1 VTPVN
6 GSGLA
11 AVVLAGGLGTRMHS
25 DTPKHLH
32 PLLGRRLVDWV
43 AEAALSLDPDRLVIV
58 TSPAEAG
65 SFAGVEVAIQDEPL
79 GTGDAVIAARRSLD
93 GHQGDVLVL
102 AGDAPLLRPET
113 LHGLLE
119 AHRSSDAAATLLTFT
134 REEPGSYGRIVR
146 SDDGAIRAIVE
157 ATDLSEDEET
167 ITELNSSIYVFD
179 AEQLWPA
186 LERIDPANAQGE
198 LYLTDAVRLLVENGA
213 RVSAYA
219 AEPGEAE
226 GVNTRV
232 ELAAAAAALRDRIN
246 EEHML
251 AGVTIVD
258 PASTWIEPAVELEP
272 DATIHPFTVLR
283 GQTRVARGAEI
294 GPHVV
299 AVDAEIGPR
308 VLVGPFCYLRPGTV
322 LEEGAKA
329 GTFVEMKNS
338 HVGPRTKVP
347 HLSYLGDADVGAGTN
362 VGAGNITAN
371 YPHEAGK
378 PKTRTTIG
386 DNVRTGVQNA
396 FVAPV
401 EIGEG
406 AWIAAGSVITKD
418 VPPGALAVARA
429 RQENKEG
436 YAARG
441 DGKTEGS
448 EDADD

>member
-1 VTPVN
+1 MPVN

-25 DTPKHLH
+25 ETPKHLH

-58 TSPAEAG
+58 TSPAEAE
-65 SFAGVEVAIQDEPL
+65 SFAGVEVAIQERPL
-79 GTGDAVIAARRSLD
+79 GTADAVVAARRSLD
-93 GHQGDVLVL
+93 GLQGDVLVL

-113 LHGLLE
+113 LQGLLE
-119 AHRSSDAAATLLTFT
+119 AHRTADAAATVLTFT
-134 REEPGSYGRIVR
+134 REDPGSYGRIVR
-146 SDDGAIRAIVE
+146 GGDGAIRGIVE
-157 ATDLSEDEET
+157 ATDLNEDEKG

-198 LYLTDAVRLLVENGA
+198 LYLTDAVRLLVEDGA
-213 RVSAYA
+213 RVSAYP

-232 ELAAAAAALRDRIN
+232 DLAAAAAELRDRIN

-258 PASTWIEPAVELEP
+258 PASTWIEPSVELEP
-272 DATIHPFTVLR
+272 DATVHPFTVLR
-283 GQTRVARGAEI
+283 GQTRVAREAEV

-322 LEEGAKA
+322 LEAGAKA
-329 GTFVEMKNS
+329 GTFVEIKNS
-338 HVGPRTKVP
+338 RVGTRTKVP
-347 HLSYLGDADVGAGTN
+347 HLSYLGDADIGAGTN

-371 YPHEAGK
+371 YPHEPGK
-378 PKTRTTIG
+378 PKTRTTVG

-406 AWIAAGSVITKD
+406 AWTAAGSVITKD

-441 DGKTEGS
+441 DSNTEGTE
-448 EDADD
+448 EDDD

>member
-1 VTPVN
+1 
-6 GSGLA
+6 
-11 AVVLAGGLGTRMHS
+11 
-25 DTPKHLH
+25 
-32 PLLGRRLVDWV
+32 
-43 AEAALSLDPDRLVIV
+43 
-58 TSPAEAG
+58 
-65 SFAGVEVAIQDEPL
+65 
-79 GTGDAVIAARRSLD
+79 
-93 GHQGDVLVL
+93 VL
-102 AGDAPLLRPET
+102 AGDAPLLRSET
-113 LHGLLE
+113 LEGLLD
-119 AHRSSDAAATLLTFT
+119 AHRGSDAAATVLTFT
-134 REEPGSYGRIVR
+134 REDPGSYGRIVR
-146 SDDGAIRAIVE
+146 GDDGAIRAIVE
-157 ATDLSEDEET
+157 ATDLGEDEKT
-167 ITELNSSIYVFD
+167 ITELNSSIYAFD

-213 RVSAYA
+213 LVSAYA
-219 AEPGEAE
+219 AKPGEAE

-232 ELAAAAAALRDRIN
+232 ELAAAAAELRDRIN

-258 PASTWIEPAVELEP
+258 PASTWIEPSVELEP
-272 DATIHPFTVLR
+272 DATVHPFTVLR
-283 GQTRVARGAEI
+283 GQTRVAREAEV

-322 LEEGAKA
+322 LEAGAKA
-329 GTFVEMKNS
+329 GTFVEIKNS
-338 HVGPRTKVP
+338 RVGTRSKVP
-347 HLSYLGDADVGAGTN
+347 HLSYLGDADIGAGTN

-371 YPHEAGK
+371 YPHEPGK

-406 AWIAAGSVITKD
+406 AWTAAGSVITKD

-441 DGKTEGS
+441 DSNTEGT
-448 EDADD
+448 DDDDD